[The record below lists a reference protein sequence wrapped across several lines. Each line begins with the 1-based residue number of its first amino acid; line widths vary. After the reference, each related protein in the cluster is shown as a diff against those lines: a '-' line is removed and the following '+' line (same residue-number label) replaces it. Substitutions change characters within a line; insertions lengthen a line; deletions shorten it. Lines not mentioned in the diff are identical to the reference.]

1 MITTMLIAL
10 SLNILKPFIIW
21 SEFIAIATIC
31 LQTNLNSYIKKWL
44 HSRTTLCSACLLQTT
59 DMKMRQWGSP
69 AGVALAIDTDN
80 HHGNLIDLTKI
91 QIVNIK
97 IL

>member
-1 MITTMLIAL
+1 
-10 SLNILKPFIIW
+10 
-21 SEFIAIATIC
+21 
-31 LQTNLNSYIKKWL
+31 
-44 HSRTTLCSACLLQTT
+44 
-59 DMKMRQWGSP
+59 MRQWGSP